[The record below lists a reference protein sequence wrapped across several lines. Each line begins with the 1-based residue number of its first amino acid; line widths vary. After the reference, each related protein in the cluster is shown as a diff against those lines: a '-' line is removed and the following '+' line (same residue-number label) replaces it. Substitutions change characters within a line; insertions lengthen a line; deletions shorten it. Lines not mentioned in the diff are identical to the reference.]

1 MSYNSNFTLPLDPSS
16 SNLTSSP
23 FGFQFAMVQLNVAYL
38 ALYLFASST
47 WALAARPDLKTRWSF
62 PSEIDVLSVTI
73 QELQQFLTNGTVT
86 SVQLVQKYL
95 VSSTRRLK

>member
-1 MSYNSNFTLPLDPSS
+1 
-16 SNLTSSP
+16 
-23 FGFQFAMVQLNVAYL
+23 MVQLNVAYL